1 MVNGLEP
8 VSYTHL
14 DVYKRQAVDG
24 KVAIS
29 CGVTNDYVKQG
40 VHAGKIVKE
49 VASICG
55 GGGGGRPD
63 MAQAGAK
70 DASKINEAL
79 QNVDE
84 WLKNNL

>member
-1 MVNGLEP
+1 MNLQEILE
-8 VSYTHL
+8 H
-14 DVYKRQAVDG
+14 RRAVRHFDP
-24 KVAIS
+24 ARPI
-29 CGVTNDYVKQG
+29 DAERVKQCL
-40 VHAGKIVKE
+40 E
-49 VASICG
+49 
-55 GGGGGRPD
+55 